1 MTLPHSK
8 IKAITKLLKTQDE
21 STYKLLE
28 EQFINFDSKLL
39 HKINSQ
45 IPSDDIQLKNEFL
58 KLISRTKSTK
68 IKKDFISWSTSPTQ
82 NLEEGVF
89 LIASFNDPMLDTE
102 HYSDILNKWADKLEK
117 NLKKIKVKNDPTS
130 IINEINHY
138 LFMEIGL
145 MGNKENYYSPE
156 NSFINK
162 VLETSQGNP
171 ILLSVIYLL
180 ISKRLG
186 LPFEGVNMPAHFLV
200 QYMDSIDSIY
210 IDPFNQ
216 GEIITRADCKERIKA
231 LKMTL
236 HNEFLSAPSNK
247 QILARIMQNLIN
259 IYHSEGNFE
268 SKECLEDYVRILKS

>member
-1 MTLPHSK
+1 MTLPHSE

-216 GEIITRADCKERIKA
+216 GEIIKRDDCKERIKA
-231 LKMTL
+231 LKMTW

-268 SKECLEDYVRILKS
+268 SKECLED